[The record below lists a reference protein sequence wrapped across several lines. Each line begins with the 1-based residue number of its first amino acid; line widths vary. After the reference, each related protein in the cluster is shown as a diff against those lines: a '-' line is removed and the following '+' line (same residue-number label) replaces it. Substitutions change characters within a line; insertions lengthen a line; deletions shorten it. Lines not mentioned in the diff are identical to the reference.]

1 MRSHARRKQWAKV
14 WQPKPGNQ
22 VEETPARKTL
32 RQAAKAQAQQLGP
45 TGLENLGKVIKK
57 MKKKAP
63 GPDGWTC
70 QFLKDLDEAGVQGL
84 MEQMIE
90 WERQGRLPGQL
101 CVTLVTMLAK
111 NDKIER
117 PIGLTHYA
125 YRAWARARWP
135 LCEKWAREFA
145 QNTPWDKAKKGV
157 SSLDV
162 ALARIIRHETAR
174 ARKQCGVTLLLDIEA
189 FYENIQHEKL
199 ISQGLQHQFPAV
211 VLNGAMDL
219 YQGPRYIEGEG
230 VLSAPI
236 RCTQGIIAGC
246 PFAPGLSTLM
256 IHPIIQ
262 PMWSKKGIRHIDV
275 WLDDIGIDVEA
286 RNPLQAAKRGQEVFR
301 EVKTRLQGEGLTLS
315 IKKTVFVVTDG
326 KTRKAMST
334 IREKDEPEV
343 RFQAKRPRSGY
354 LWWRPQKT
362 CHSQRQAKQGAKKEN
377 QIGPPSG
384 GQTWG
389 ANQSVQ
395 RFHHVGRSVRTPS
408 NGSSPKKDEMVQA
421 CHGRLAG
428 TAVPRGD

>member
-1 MRSHARRKQWAKV
+1 MGQSVATETWQSGGRICSKENSERSSQSPSAATRPHRIGKP
-14 WQPKPGNQ
+14 WQGN
-22 VEETPARKTL
+22 K
-32 RQAAKAQAQQLGP
+32 
-45 TGLENLGKVIKK
+45 ENE
-57 MKKKAP
+57 AESP

-84 MEQMIE
+84 KEQMIE

-101 CVTLVTMLAK
+101 CVALVTMLAK

-125 YRAWARARWP
+125 YRAWARTRWP
-135 LCEKWAREFA
+135 LYETWAREFT

-199 ISQGLQHQFPAV
+199 ISQGLQHHFPAV
-211 VLNGAMDL
+211 VLNGAMEI

-230 VLSAPI
+230 VAVGTDPVHSRHHCRMPI
-236 RCTQGIIAGC
+236 CARIEQTNDSPDHPTLCGTKRESGTSMSGLTTLVLMLR
-246 PFAPGLSTLM
+246 PETLSTR
-256 IHPIIQ
+256 Q
-262 PMWSKKGIRHIDV
+262 KEDKKFSER
-275 WLDDIGIDVEA
+275 W
-286 RNPLQAAKRGQEVFR
+286 
-301 EVKTRLQGEGLTLS
+301 KTRLQGEGLTLS

-326 KTRKAMST
+326 KTRKAMNT
-334 IREKDEPEV
+334 IRETDEPEV
-343 RFQAKRPRSGY
+343 RFQAKDLGVDTSG
-354 LWWRPQKT
+354 WRPQKN

-377 QIGPPSG
+377 QIGSSSG
-384 GQTWG
+384 GQAWG
-389 ANQSVQ
+389 ANQSFQ
-395 RFHHVGRSVRTPS
+395 RFHHVDRSVRTPS
-408 NGSSPKKDEMVQA
+408 YGSSPKKDEVVQA

-428 TAVPRGD
+428 TAVLRGD